1 MRTRSHFSPD
11 NPRGLPAA
19 TRVLLA
25 TLTLGVDSNNDMEWG
40 ERAMRFIAPI
50 LAALLITVG
59 GAARADIAG
68 NPEKISGWVVA
79 YETDAAGDVVRGNLD
94 RLVTAV
100 RSGADIKLG
109 FGDPVTGI
117 RPCVLVDLVTIDA
130 VEQVGCSFGGGSASI
145 LSGVNPFVLRP
156 NPYFAYQ
163 WVDTLGR
170 NVIVRALVAGGGS
183 AGTTVTETVV
193 APITWYAK
201 VR

>member
-1 MRTRSHFSPD
+1 MRTRSHFNPD
-11 NPRGLPAA
+11 NLRGIPA
-19 TRVLLA
+19 TIRVLLA
-25 TLTLGVDSNNDMEWG
+25 TLTLGVASNNDMEWG
-40 ERAMRFIAPI
+40 ELAMRLVTTI

-79 YETDAAGDVVRGNLD
+79 YETDAVGDVVRGNLG

-100 RSGADIKLG
+100 RSGGDIKLG
-109 FGDPVTGI
+109 FGDPVTAI
-117 RPCVLVDLVTIDA
+117 RPCAIVDLVTIDA
-130 VEQVGCSFGGGSASI
+130 VEQVGCSFGGESPSI
-145 LSGVNPFVLRP
+145 LSGVNPFILRP

-170 NVIVRALVAGGGS
+170 NVIVRASVFGGGS
-183 AGTTVTETVV
+183 AGTTVVETVIS
-193 APITWYAK
+193 PITWYAK